1 MQNQGNNKKTETGKS
16 ESLWKVFSDTFLRAE
31 FLLLFFLL
39 VYATVHIMR
48 MGNTFL
54 GADGNLYAVPAVPP
68 APSAETF
75 LPTELRAAGRTEAS
89 SPTGSVPAVNLL
101 QVPKTKA
108 EIAA

>member
-1 MQNQGNNKKTETGKS
+1 MQNQGNNKKTEIGKS

-75 LPTELRAAGRTEAS
+75 LPTELPSAGQTEVQLTHPS
-89 SPTGSVPAVNLL
+89 HV
-101 QVPKTKA
+101 
-108 EIAA
+108 